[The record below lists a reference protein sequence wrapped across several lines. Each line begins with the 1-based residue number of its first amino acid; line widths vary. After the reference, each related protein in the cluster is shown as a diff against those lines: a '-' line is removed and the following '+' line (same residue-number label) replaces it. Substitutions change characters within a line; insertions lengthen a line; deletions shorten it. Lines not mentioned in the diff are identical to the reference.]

1 MLVFL
6 LHCISF
12 GASRLWESSLC
23 LLAFYIL
30 TVWGLAMAKS
40 SRKKDKKERKRK
52 GKKRSSSSSSS
63 REEIA
68 EDPED
73 RKKTLAVSS
82 TFGLTLGATLHYDFE
97 ISTK

>member
-30 TVWGLAMAKS
+30 TAMAKS

-73 RKKTLAVSS
+73 RKKTLAVAS